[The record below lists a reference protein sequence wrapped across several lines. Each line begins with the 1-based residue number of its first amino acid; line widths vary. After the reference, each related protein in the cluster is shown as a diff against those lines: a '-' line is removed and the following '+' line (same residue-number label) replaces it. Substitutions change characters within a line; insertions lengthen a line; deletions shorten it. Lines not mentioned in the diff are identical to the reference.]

1 MAINSSEFSRFDGT
15 KEEAIELLE
24 LPDTDLDTIYILLKN
39 FPKDTDIESNVAMAL
54 SLRTS
59 VYERDK
65 GTHAKMDEM
74 LETLAESDDMQ
85 ARWAVAKNPHTSE
98 AILLKLAKDPVNL
111 VRALVANNPK
121 TPVTILNELFND
133 EKIVRDGLTGNP
145 NTPEKLLKLF
155 INENDRMARLRVAD
169 NPGATKAV
177 LEALA
182 RDEDKDV
189 STAAK
194 QKLEALKA

>member
-1 MAINSSEFSRFDGT
+1 MADNTIESGRFNGT
-15 KEEAIELLE
+15 EAEAIELLE
-24 LPDTDLDTIYILLKN
+24 LPETDLDTIYIILKH
-39 FPKDTDIESNVAMAL
+39 FPNNPEIESNAAMAL
-54 SLRTS
+54 SMRTS
-59 VYERDK
+59 VYDREK
-65 GTHAKMDEM
+65 GTHPKMDEM
-74 LETLAESDDMQ
+74 LTTLAESDDMQ

-98 AILLKLAKDPVNL
+98 TLLLKLAKDPVNL

-121 TPVTILNELFND
+121 TPAKVLNELFND

-145 NTPEKLLKLF
+145 STPEKLLKLF

-182 RDEDKDV
+182 EDEDKDV

>member
-1 MAINSSEFSRFDGT
+1 MAQNSIDFSRFNGT
-15 KEEAIELLE
+15 KEDAIELLE
-24 LPDTDLDTIYILLKN
+24 LPETDLDTIYIVLKS
-39 FPKDTDIESNVAMAL
+39 FPQDTDVESNAAMAL

-59 VYERDK
+59 VYDREK
-65 GTHAKMDEM
+65 GAHPQMEEM
-74 LETLAESDDMQ
+74 LEILAASEDMQ

-98 AILLKLAKDPVNL
+98 ALLLRLAKDPINL

-121 TPVTILNELFND
+121 TPASVLNELFND

-182 RDEDKDV
+182 QDEDKDV

>member
-1 MAINSSEFSRFDGT
+1 MNKFTGS

-24 LPDTDLDTIYILLKN
+24 DPETSIDTIYILLKS
-39 FPKDTDIESNVAMAL
+39 FPKDMDIESNVAMAL
-54 SLRTS
+54 SMRTS
-59 VYERDK
+59 VYDREK
-65 GTHAKMDEM
+65 GTHEHMDEM
-74 LETLAESDDMQ
+74 LQILAESEDMQ

-98 AILLKLAKDPVNL
+98 AILKTLGKDPVNL

-121 TPVTILNELFND
+121 TPVAILNELFND

-155 INENDRMARLRVAD
+155 VNENDRMARLRVAD
-169 NPGATKAV
+169 NPGVSKEV
-177 LEALA
+177 LQILA
-182 RDEDKDV
+182 EDEDKDV

-194 QKLEALKA
+194 QKLEALKG

>member
-1 MAINSSEFSRFDGT
+1 MAENTQFNGT
-15 KEEAIELLE
+15 KEDAIELLE
-24 LPDTDLDTIYILLKN
+24 LPETDLDTIYMVLTA
-39 FPKDTDIESNVAMAL
+39 FPKDPDIESNVAMAL

-59 VYERDK
+59 VYDREK
-65 GTHAKMDEM
+65 GTHGKMEEM
-74 LETLAESDDMQ
+74 LEILAGSEDMQ

-98 AILLKLAKDPVNL
+98 SLLVKLAKDPVNL

-121 TPVTILNELFND
+121 TPVAMLHGLFND

-169 NPGATKAV
+169 NPGATQAV

-182 RDEDKDV
+182 QDEDKDV

-194 QKLEALKA
+194 QRLETLKA

>member
-1 MAINSSEFSRFDGT
+1 MAQNSIESSRFSGT

-24 LPDTDLDTIYILLKN
+24 LPETDLDTIYILLKS

-59 VYERDK
+59 VYDREK
-65 GTHAKMDEM
+65 GSHAKMDEM
-74 LETLAESDDMQ
+74 LSILADSDDMQ

-98 AILLKLAKDPVNL
+98 TILARLAKDPINL

-121 TPVTILNELFND
+121 TPVTMLTELFND

-169 NPGATKAV
+169 NPGATKSV

-182 RDEDKDV
+182 NDEDKDV
-189 STAAK
+189 RTAAQK
-194 QKLEALKA
+194 KLEAYKG

>member
-1 MAINSSEFSRFDGT
+1 MADNRQFNGT
-15 KEEAIELLE
+15 KEDAIELLE
-24 LPDTDLDTIYILLKN
+24 LPETDLDTIYILLKA
-39 FPKDTDIESNVAMAL
+39 FPKDLDIESNVAMAL

-59 VYERDK
+59 VYDREK
-65 GTHAKMDEM
+65 GTHEKMGEM
-74 LETLAESDDMQ
+74 LEILAASEDMQ
-85 ARWAVAKNPHTSE
+85 ARWAVAKNPHTPES
-98 AILLKLAKDPVNL
+98 LLIKMAKDPINL

-169 NPGATKAV
+169 NPGATKGI
-177 LEALA
+177 LEALVK
-182 RDEDKDV
+182 DEDKDV
-189 STAAK
+189 RTAAQK
-194 QKLEALKA
+194 KLEALKG